1 MNIELG
7 GGPNPKYRPNVDV
20 LHGDI
25 KQDVRQGLPFPDGS
39 VDLIWSSDFF
49 EHLTFEEGLACLRE
63 CARVLAPGG
72 MIDFHIPDMAA
83 AFAYHNHGP
92 GTGWGY
98 ELEMCCYGDRS
109 SEWQTH
115 KAWYTKDTMRYA
127 LEHEGWDAKIEQVLT
142 HGWPAQPKMR
152 VQAWPRR

>member
-7 GGPNPKYRPNVDV
+7 GGENPKYRPNVDI

-25 KQDVRQGLPFPDGS
+25 KQDVRQGIPFPDSS

-63 CARVLAPGG
+63 CARVLAPNGMLDWHVPDVEAAIANHQNGWNDDINAVLYGG
-72 MIDFHIPDMAA
+72 RLD
-83 AFAYHNHGP
+83 AYD
-92 GTGWGY
+92 Y
-98 ELEMCCYGDRS
+98 
-109 SEWQTH
+109 H
-115 KAWYTKDTMRYA
+115 KAWYTQASMRYL
-127 LEHEGWDAKIEQVLT
+127 LEHEGWEAKIERAT
-142 HGWPAQPKMR
+142 HGWPHQPKMR